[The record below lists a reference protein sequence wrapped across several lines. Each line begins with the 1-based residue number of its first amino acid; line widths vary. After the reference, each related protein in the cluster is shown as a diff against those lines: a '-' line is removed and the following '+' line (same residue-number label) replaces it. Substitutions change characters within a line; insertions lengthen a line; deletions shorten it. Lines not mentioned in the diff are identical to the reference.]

1 MSSRLFHRF
10 ACGFFLL
17 TLAVI
22 PLNAGGDKEE
32 KEMIAK
38 LAAQLEIMKTE
49 LTVLQR
55 QVQSMQETLNKTTGE
70 MNALIVQM
78 GDNISGIRRSQTSLS
93 TNLDTISRTVTTVM
107 GTTPLSTLSE
117 QIRDTNQRMERLS
130 EQFAQLKKL
139 IEDVP
144 RQPVLAQITPGNPEQ
159 LFAAAYA
166 DYSRG
171 NYELALSEFRQY
183 VETYPDSELS
193 DNAQYWIGEILF
205 AQKKYEEAVVEL
217 NRVST
222 LNPKGDK
229 VAPALYKKALVLVE
243 MGKREEAIK
252 QLQALIKAYPKSIEA
267 GLAAQQL
274 QQLAPE
280 LLTAPEPRR
289 QRRPE

>member
-1 MSSRLFHRF
+1 MSGKLFHRF
-10 ACGFFLL
+10 VCGFFLL
-17 TLAVI
+17 ALAVM

-38 LAAQLEIMKTE
+38 LAAQLEVLKTE

-93 TNLDTISRTVTTVM
+93 TNLDSISRTVTTVM
-107 GTTPLSTLSE
+107 GSTPLSVLSE

-144 RQPVLAQITPGNPEQ
+144 KQPVLAQITPGNPEQ

-183 VETYPDSELS
+183 VETYPDSELA

-229 VAPALYKKALVLVE
+229 VAPALYKKSLVLVE

-252 QLQALIKAYPKSIEA
+252 QLQALIKAYPKSLEA